1 MAATKWN
8 SLGLCAGVGM
18 LDIAVQL
25 GCEHFGI
32 ECRPAALC
40 EWDAYAASVLLSRME
55 DATLEPCPIWCGDL
69 RDFDAGPFRGVVDII
84 AAGLP
89 CQPYSVAGKQLGN
102 VDKRS
107 HGEDGDGPIPQFLR
121 IVAEC
126 RPAVVFLENVPPW
139 VRGGWFRPVGE
150 ELSRLGYTIEDPL
163 FINAESV
170 GASHKRERVFVLAH
184 DSRARNRWLP
194 KSSQRNNATDAH
206 WNGGT
211 ARADSQVR
219 ELRGQIQGM
228 ERIGQP
234 MPVMPARKHTNEMAV
249 AKRTRRKTAG
259 SRRSLDAGS
268 EFESGRGAVADSER
282 EVLGGQSDAPQRR
295 QDGRVAAYRHGE
307 AVADTGGAR
316 QQERP
321 GERRDAGEER
331 AAVERDCVD
340 IFAPGPNADWRGIEP
355 HLWPAIEPGFRV
367 FLDGNALVV
376 DASRA
381 DQLRCA
387 GNAVVPLCASL
398 ALIHLVRMSGILN
411 GVVRGETKKARRV

>member
-1 MAATKWN
+1 M
-8 SLGLCAGVGM
+8 GYR
-18 LDIAVQL
+18 
-25 GCEHFGI
+25 I
-32 ECRPAALC
+32 E
-40 EWDAYAASVLLSRME
+40 E
-55 DATLEPCPIWCGDL
+55 
-69 RDFDAGPFRGVVDII
+69 
-84 AAGLP
+84 
-89 CQPYSVAGKQLGN
+89 
-102 VDKRS
+102 
-107 HGEDGDGPIPQFLR
+107 
-121 IVAEC
+121 
-126 RPAVVFLENVPPW
+126 
-139 VRGGWFRPVGE
+139 
-150 ELSRLGYTIEDPL
+150 PL
-163 FINAESV
+163 FITAESV

-184 DSRARNRWLP
+184 DASFGRRTRGAESARFERRAVAGDASGSDVDDDSSARNRWLP

-268 EFESGRGAVADSER
+268 EFESGRGGMADANVTR
-282 EVLGGQSDAPQRR
+282 P
-295 QDGRVAAYRHGE
+295 
-307 AVADTGGAR
+307 
-316 QQERP
+316 QERP

-331 AAVERDCVD
+331 EAVERDCVD

-367 FLDGNALVV
+367 LLDGNALVV

-411 GVVRGETKKARRV
+411 GVGRGETKKARRV

>member
-1 MAATKWN
+1 M
-8 SLGLCAGVGM
+8 
-18 LDIAVQL
+18 
-25 GCEHFGI
+25 
-32 ECRPAALC
+32 
-40 EWDAYAASVLLSRME
+40 
-55 DATLEPCPIWCGDL
+55 
-69 RDFDAGPFRGVVDII
+69 
-84 AAGLP
+84 
-89 CQPYSVAGKQLGN
+89 
-102 VDKRS
+102 
-107 HGEDGDGPIPQFLR
+107 
-121 IVAEC
+121 
-126 RPAVVFLENVPPW
+126 
-139 VRGGWFRPVGE
+139 
-150 ELSRLGYTIEDPL
+150 GYTIEDPL
-163 FINAESV
+163 FITAESV

-184 DSRARNRWLP
+184 DASFGRRTRGAESARFERRAVAGDASGSDVDDDSSARNRWLP

-268 EFESGRGAVADSER
+268 EFESGRGADLADAER

-316 QQERP
+316 QRERP

-367 FLDGNALVV
+367 LLDGFSLVV

-411 GVVRGETKKARRV
+411 GVGRGETKKARRV